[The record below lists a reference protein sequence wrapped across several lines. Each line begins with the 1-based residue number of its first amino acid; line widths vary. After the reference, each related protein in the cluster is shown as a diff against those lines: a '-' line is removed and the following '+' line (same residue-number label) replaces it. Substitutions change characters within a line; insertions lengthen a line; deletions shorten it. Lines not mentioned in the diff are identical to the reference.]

1 MGIGT
6 HPLRKYGYSHIGSPA
21 VLETKKLLGKN
32 LTLTA
37 TISLNGPEL
46 LQFFYEGGTR
56 NETFEWYFEYLVSK
70 MKLKYPEKKLVF
82 LLDNLWA
89 HKSNFIMRIL

>member
-46 LQFFYEGGTR
+46 L
-56 NETFEWYFEYLVSK
+56 
-70 MKLKYPEKKLVF
+70 
-82 LLDNLWA
+82 
-89 HKSNFIMRIL
+89 